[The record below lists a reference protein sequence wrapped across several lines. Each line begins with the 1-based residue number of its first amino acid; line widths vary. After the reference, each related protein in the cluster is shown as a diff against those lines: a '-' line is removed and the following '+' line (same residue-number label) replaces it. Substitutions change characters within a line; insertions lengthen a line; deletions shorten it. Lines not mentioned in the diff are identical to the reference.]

1 MQETRQKAA
10 AGNVVCATGQSLF
23 FSDPSMPLL
32 PPGCAQIE
40 ELEARLAG
48 GEDLNEDQRGKISA
62 KQKVIDEIKKLEDLK
77 ASL

>member
-1 MQETRQKAA
+1 
-10 AGNVVCATGQSLF
+10 
-23 FSDPSMPLL
+23 MPLL